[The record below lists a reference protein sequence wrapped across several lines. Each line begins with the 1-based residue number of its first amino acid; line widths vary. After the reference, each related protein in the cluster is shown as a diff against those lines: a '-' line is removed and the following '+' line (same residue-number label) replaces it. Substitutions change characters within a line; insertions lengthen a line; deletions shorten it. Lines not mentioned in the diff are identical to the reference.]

1 MTPGIDIDIISQV
14 TAHNESAVDHSS
26 VRNQTVVRAYEDDNG
41 WRLLIKLFSS
51 LLTHT
56 NDANTCYCVNMK
68 IQ

>member
-41 WRLLIKLFSS
+41 
-51 LLTHT
+51 
-56 NDANTCYCVNMK
+56 
-68 IQ
+68 